1 MYIISHKTHYRWE
14 CGSVRPI
21 HPWNSLVSEPSH
33 TWNLQASWNDPLQ
46 LQRPR
51 CFPAELRE
59 LSGELGNHKN
69 NQQITVF
76 SAGCC
81 VAQTRSVSQQLLRWL
96 KKKRPWESFTN
107 VGKMRRWFVPAFV
120 SMGAY
125 YFGAMTKLLEYHVW
139 PTLQSTTK
147 SWLCFKTFS
156 VPCKRAPSHHVWGS
170 SGRRCGCFKKILG
183 KYWETQNV
191 LNKRFAI

>member
-1 MYIISHKTHYRWE
+1 MWLSKTH
-14 CGSVRPI
+14 P
-21 HPWNSLVSEPSH
+21 SL
-33 TWNLQASWNDPLQ
+33 
-46 LQRPR
+46 
-51 CFPAELRE
+51 E
-59 LSGELGNHKN
+59 LSGLWTQPYLKLAGLMEWSTSASAAKVLSCQAEGVEWWVREPQKQSKN
-69 NQQITVF
+69 TFF

-81 VAQTRSVSQQLLRWL
+81 VAQTRSVSQELLRWL

-125 YFGAMTKLLEYHVW
+125 YVGAMTKLLEYHVW

-170 SGRRCGCFKKILG
+170 SGRRCGCFEKILG
-183 KYWETQNV
+183 KYWDTQNV